1 MSALPTEPQP
11 LPHSSS
17 ITSNIAVAFMKC
29 FKCLY
34 VLQVCKRAHLVVC
47 RRWCRP
53 TTSSSRA
60 ASRASSSCPFRS
72 TRKSSSKQIRCS
84 VTCRLSVTRCWSKKK
99 PNILRK
105 WVTFL
110 RNFVLKN
117 IQKSPKLATLP
128 VVDVL
133 KQFLEQT

>member
-1 MSALPTEPQP
+1 MESAIFHNSLKM
-11 LPHSSS
+11 LL
-17 ITSNIAVAFMKC
+17 NI
-29 FKCLY
+29 
-34 VLQVCKRAHLVVC
+34 
-47 RRWCRP
+47 
-53 TTSSSRA
+53 
-60 ASRASSSCPFRS
+60 
-72 TRKSSSKQIRCS
+72 
-84 VTCRLSVTRCWSKKK
+84 
-99 PNILRK
+99 